1 MSTIISSVLTIFFT
15 IPVLGTILVFTIIKL
30 SLKTTKKALHKALDY
45 TTILY
50 IISVHFLIVTLWDKS
65 FFWLIILMM
74 LVIAMMFVLVHWKV
88 REEIDVKRV
97 WKGFWRFNFILFFF
111 AYFVLTFYGLVSRA
125 ITFSF
130 SS

>member
-1 MSTIISSVLTIFFT
+1 MSIIFSSVLTVFFA
-15 IPVLGTILVFTIIKL
+15 IPIIGTFLVFTVIKL
-30 SLKTTKKALHKALDY
+30 TLKTTKKALHMALDY
-45 TTILY
+45 TTIFY

-65 FFWLIILMM
+65 FFWLIILVM
-74 LVIAMMFVLVHWKV
+74 LVIAMVFVFVHWKV
-88 REEIDVKRV
+88 KEEIIVKRV

-111 AYFVLTFYGLVSRA
+111 TYFVLTFYGLVSRA